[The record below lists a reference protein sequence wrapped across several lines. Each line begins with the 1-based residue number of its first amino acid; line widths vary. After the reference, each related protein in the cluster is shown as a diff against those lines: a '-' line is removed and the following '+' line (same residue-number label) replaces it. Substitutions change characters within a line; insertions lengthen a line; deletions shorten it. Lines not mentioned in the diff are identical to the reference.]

1 MRMAE
6 NRVYEIRHN
15 GVSRTCRDVKAVA
28 FEAARFA
35 KALHPA
41 DIIEI
46 VDLATGTK
54 ILILQ
59 DGRTG

>member
-1 MRMAE
+1 MF
-6 NRVYEIRHN
+6 EIRHN
-15 GVSRTCRDVKAVA
+15 GVPRSYRDKKDVA

-35 KALHPA
+35 KQRAKG

-54 ILILQ
+54 MVILE
-59 DGRTG
+59 DGRGA